1 MNAFETEVL
10 AHLLAG
16 DQRELALLRAQLAGL
31 EIKTRQSTPNGF
43 VTRLRVLEDHPRVK
57 STGDFQI
64 GDVFAEVDGLA
75 HGAGFVLFVRRGAL
89 DVLEGYTHE
98 EPWPEAP
105 GLRRLYYV
113 HHPRPGDPA
122 FVETPTR
129 DLEQLFP
136 KRGG

>member
-1 MNAFETEVL
+1 MNAFETEL
-10 AHLLAG
+10 LTFLLAG
-16 DQRELALLRAQLAGL
+16 DQRELAVLRGQLEGL
-31 EIKTRQSTPNGF
+31 DIKARESTPNGF
-43 VTRLRVLEDHPRVK
+43 AVRLRVLPDAARVK
-57 STGDFQI
+57 PAGDFQI
-64 GDVFAEVDGLA
+64 GDVFAEVQGLS

-105 GLRRLYYV
+105 GLKRLYYV

-136 KRGG
+136 KKV